1 MNGLAPTASPIALT
15 LSSGATSSMAME
27 IDVFIAATST
37 LPASDTTCSIRHFKH
52 VSCGCTSSSGEV
64 GPVSGWKLSVAKVF
78 SDFSTCSLPSTSF
91 KIQSKSTQNV
101 TRSLLNR
108 QTSNWLPVPFQQRPK
123 STAASRTLLTYSA
136 IRDGALRNKTV
147 IKSQELSIFFR
158 KKFKKKLSNKV
169 ASIKKWK
176 RL

>member
-91 KIQSKSTQNV
+91 KNSIQINAECNQVITESPNV
-101 TRSLLNR
+101 KLTSSSVPTAAKKHSCQPDSAHLFSHTGWCASFFISLL
-108 QTSNWLPVPFQQRPK
+108 
-123 STAASRTLLTYSA
+123 
-136 IRDGALRNKTV
+136 
-147 IKSQELSIFFR
+147 LSM
-158 KKFKKKLSNKV
+158 S
-169 ASIKKWK
+169 
-176 RL
+176 